1 MLVRREIDALERTG
15 LSGHVHRKGIFRSS
29 YNKLP
34 LRNFRSR
41 VASDGQVF
49 RRCRPPFSAEPKCA
63 LRSQWWRPTSNHIR
77 VSYLHCALPHILQY
91 FIHSAMD
98 NSAMQGRS
106 EFGSS
111 HDY

>member
-1 MLVRREIDALERTG
+1 MLVRREIDALEKTG
-15 LSGHVHRKGIFRSS
+15 LS
-29 YNKLP
+29 
-34 LRNFRSR
+34 
-41 VASDGQVF
+41 DGPVF
-49 RRCRPPFSAEPKCA
+49 RRCRPPSSAEPKA
-63 LRSQWWRPTSNHIR
+63 AWRSQWWRPISDQIR
-77 VSYLHCALPHILQY
+77 VGYLHCALLHILQY